1 MRTPICGHVN
11 PLMITSAMT
20 FQFGTRYKLN
30 ASKPANGRRVKEP
43 RQVLN
48 SGVTDQTRSVFT
60 ARKWTIMNLWSVWFR
75 KSWATISG
83 GRSINSP
90 RVWRAGWKSRATR
103 KICGSRNLII
113 RALRSKLRVRRRGR
127 CRRLTM
133 HSGAASAGGPSAR
146 LKGTVTRTHS
156 ANLQWRVWSPPTTLT
171 ASHPLRRRVR
181 SISGFVTHRRH
192 ACRVSARCY
201 IDRRCRRN
209 LTDCNTR
216 RFRVERKT
224 KWRRCSKRK
233 ARNCVSNRTGWSA
246 HRAEPGGCTDIRCGR
261 TWSPR
266 QVSARS
272 STVRRSVTGRG
283 RGSGRCSEARS
294 LTTTHTPTARPN
306 RSWRY
311 RRRETWPLIL
321 EVSRGAL
328 RE

>member
-1 MRTPICGHVN
+1 
-11 PLMITSAMT
+11 MT
-20 FQFGTRYKLN
+20 FQFSTRYKLN
-30 ASKPANGRRVKEP
+30 ATKPANDSRVTEP

-48 SGVTDQTRSVFT
+48 SGMTDQTGGVFT
-60 ARKWTIMNLWSVWFR
+60 ARNWTIMNLWSVWFR

-83 GRSINSP
+83 GRSVNSP

-103 KICGSRNLII
+103 KICGSKNLII
-113 RALRSKLRVRRRGR
+113 RALRPKLRVRRWGR
-127 CRRLTM
+127 CRRRMM
-133 HSGAASAGGPSAR
+133 HSGAAGAGGPSAR

-156 ANLQWRVWSPPTTLT
+156 ANLQWRARSPPTTLM

-181 SISGFVTHRRH
+181 SISGFITHRRH
-192 ACRVSARCY
+192 ACRVSSRCY
-201 IDRRCRRN
+201 IRGRCRRN
-209 LTDCNTR
+209 LTDCNT

-233 ARNCVSNRTGWSA
+233 ARNCVSNRMGRSA
-246 HRAEPGGCTDIRCGR
+246 QRAKPGGFTDIRCGR
-261 TWSPR
+261 TWSPL

-272 STVRRSVTGRG
+272 PTVRRSVTGRG

-294 LTTTHTPTARPN
+294 LTTTHTPMARPN

-321 EVSRGAL
+321 EVSRGTL